1 MDTPPPI
8 PPIEYEGPI
17 FDVFGNILKM
27 IRVFAILCAIV
38 FTGAGGMLAWEF
50 FFFVKGIVQAP
61 GPIVEQWQ
69 TAMAPEQELF
79 GATAAPV
86 APPAVVP
93 APAAT
98 LAPDAPEATSPDTPT
113 PVPAAPEVPV
123 PLNVPEATPEPK
135 PVDEDPTQFH
145 PARND
150 DAELFLNFA
159 SSVLDRFDAGH
170 YSWLVGMCFLAVF
183 CWILGKVPG
192 VMISVGAKVLVEL
205 LNADKPKPRGIS
217 GL

>member
-1 MDTPPPI
+1 MDTPPPM
-8 PPIEYEGPI
+8 PHVEYEGPI

-50 FFFVKGIVQAP
+50 FFFVKDIVQAP

-79 GATAAPV
+79 GAAASPFSPPAPTAAPV
-86 APPAVVP
+86 
-93 APAAT
+93 PAAT
-98 LAPDAPEATSPDTPT
+98 PTPEAATPDAPTPA
-113 PVPAAPEVPV
+113 PAAPEVPV
-123 PLNVPEATPEPK
+123 PLNVPEATPAPA
-135 PVDEDPTQFH
+135 PVDEVPTQFH
-145 PARND
+145 PDHND

-159 SSVLDRFDAGH
+159 SSVLDRFEAGH

-205 LNADKPKPRGIS
+205 LNADKPKPRGLS

>member
-79 GATAAPV
+79 GAAAAPV
-86 APPAVVP
+86 ASPTSAAVP
-93 APAAT
+93 APAA
-98 LAPDAPEATSPDTPT
+98 APAPEAASPDAPT

-123 PLNVPEATPEPK
+123 PLNVPEATPAPEG
-135 PVDEDPTQFH
+135 VDEVPAPSH
-145 PARND
+145 PAHND

-205 LNADKPKPRGIS
+205 LNADKPKPRGLS

>member
-93 APAAT
+93 APAT
-98 LAPDAPEATSPDTPT
+98 APAPEAANPDAPT

-123 PLNVPEATPEPK
+123 PPNVPEATPATE
-135 PVDEDPTQFH
+135 PVDEVPTPFN
-145 PARND
+145 PADND

-159 SSVLDRFDAGH
+159 SSVLDRFEAGH

>member
-1 MDTPPPI
+1 
-8 PPIEYEGPI
+8 
-17 FDVFGNILKM
+17 M

-69 TAMAPEQELF
+69 TAMAPDQELF
-79 GATAAPV
+79 GTTAAPF
-86 APPAVVP
+86 APPTSAAVP
-93 APAAT
+93 APVAT
-98 LAPDAPEATSPDTPT
+98 PVPEAAIPDNPT
-113 PVPAAPEVPV
+113 PVSAAPEVPV
-123 PLNVPEATPEPK
+123 PPNVPEVPTAPDAAPTDEI
-135 PVDEDPTQFH
+135 PVPYP
-145 PARND
+145 PARNDD

-159 SSVLDRFDAGH
+159 SSVLDRFEAGH
-170 YSWLVGMCFLAVF
+170 FSWLVGMCFLAVF

-205 LNADKPKPRGIS
+205 LNADKPKPRGLS